1 MLRGLRDR
9 FCFGWVGIAA
19 GSQAAGGIVV
29 WLAVTLAVMTCHT
42 LAIGAAPVVSSDA
55 ESTSIVP
62 DVAETAIPDDACM
75 DALRCFC
82 CPQWRRYA
90 IFDVLFLQ
98 RNNQAGNQPLAIDA
112 DTGQTVLSVQDIQ
125 PSVATG
131 VRLFYGELF
140 TDELGWEIGYLGV
153 YGMFGSKTVTGPDN
167 LELPPPLGLAV
178 NNFNDAEQ
186 VTASYWSTLNMA
198 EVNIFRYDCCSECGP
213 CCRRSCHCIDWLG
226 GFVWAGLNERANLHA
241 ICCEDPPEPA
251 DYTVRTSTNYFGAQV
266 GMRGRREWQRW
277 AVEGWWKTALCGT
290 SGYQSADPIFG
301 TISPVQRDAESASA
315 FGVGF
320 IGNLNATLIYKITNV
335 WGLRAGYN
343 LIWLTNST
351 LAPTQF
357 DFDTAD
363 GAGTGINDNGGL
375 FLHGANLGVEA
386 RW

>member
-1 MLRGLRDR
+1 MTGNPCRHDHRGDSGWCPGGPQILRL
-9 FCFGWVGIAA
+9 AA
-19 GSQAAGGIVV
+19 G
-29 WLAVTLAVMTCHT
+29 LAFALVAFV
-42 LAIGAAPVVSSDA
+42 GWPVRGVSA
-55 ESTSIVP
+55 EQ
-62 DVAETAIPDDACM
+62 AIPTAPALPDMSEAPLADDACM

-82 CPQWRRYA
+82 CPDWRRYA

-98 RNNQAGNQPLAIDA
+98 RNNQAGNQPLVYDA
-112 DTGQTVLSVQDIQ
+112 DTGQAVMTVQDLQ

-131 VRLFYGELF
+131 FRLFYGELF
-140 TDELGWEIGYLGV
+140 TDTLGWEIGYLGV
-153 YGMFGSKTVTGPDN
+153 YGMFGSATVTGPDN

-226 GFVWAGLNERANLHA
+226 GFVWAGLNERANLNVL
-241 ICCEDPPEPA
+241 CCNPPEPA
-251 DYTVRTSTNYFGAQV
+251 NYTVRSSTNYFGAQV

-290 SGYQSADPIFG
+290 SGYQSADPIVG
-301 TISPVQRDAESASA
+301 TISGLERPAESASA
-315 FGVGF
+315 IGMGF

-357 DFDTAD
+357 DFDTGV
-363 GAGTGINDNGGL
+363 GAGTGINDNGGI